1 VKYFKIFNS
10 KEIKVAAIGSLG
22 IKFLSAFFAFLN
34 SILLAR
40 ILGVEQFGVYVLVF
54 SILILISVLLS
65 LGLPK
70 LMTRYIPKYEVE
82 KNMAA
87 IKGLLIQ
94 ALKSVSMITLGL
106 GVLCLLLHMLLGN
119 VIPTALQQ
127 ALYIG
132 IIAVPILALTAI
144 CAATL
149 RGLRY
154 VILGQFHDTFLR
166 NLLFCIGIL
175 IFYFLGKTLSPSS
188 AIALFTLAAFC
199 SLLTGLVFL
208 NRKLLQNI
216 RGIKP
221 IYFNRLWIREVA
233 PFTLDSGIQELK
245 SKIMTYVLAAFGSL
259 EAVALFDVAARGA
272 ALVAFTLD
280 GLNTAIAPY
289 ISKAFESN
297 NMISLQRIVTKTSR
311 IIFVFALPVVVVFV
325 IGGRSLLN
333 FLYGADYEVSYIPL
347 VILCVGQLI
356 NAATG
361 SVGLVL
367 NMTGYQ
373 TAYTRVNFFITMANV
388 VLSIP
393 MVIYFDVLG
402 AAVIFSTLLVVQ
414 NLVLVVYLNKRLK
427 INSTII
433 TFK

>member
-1 VKYFKIFNS
+1 MKYLKIFNS
-10 KEIKVAAIGSLG
+10 KEIKVAAIGSLS

-40 ILGVEQFGVYVLVF
+40 ILGVEQFGVYVLAF
-54 SILILISVLLS
+54 SIVLLISVLIS

-70 LMTRYIPKYEVE
+70 LATRYISKYEVE
-82 KNMAA
+82 QDMAA

-94 ALKSVSMITLGL
+94 ALKSVGVVSFVLVVLALLFHFVLG
-106 GVLCLLLHMLLGN
+106 
-119 VIPTALQQ
+119 ALMPISLRET
-127 ALYIG
+127 LYIG
-132 IIAVPILALTAI
+132 LIAAPILALTSI
-144 CAATL
+144 CAASL

-154 VILGQFHDTFLR
+154 ILLGQFHDTFLR
-166 NLLFCIGIL
+166 NFLFCLGIL
-175 IFYFLGKTLSPSS
+175 IFYFLDKTISPSS
-188 AIALFTLAAFC
+188 AIALFTLAALC
-199 SLLTGLVFL
+199 SLITGIIFL
-208 NRKLLQNI
+208 NFKLLQNI
-216 RGIKP
+216 KGIKP
-221 IYFNRLWIREVA
+221 IYFNKLWIKEVA
-233 PFTLDSGIQELK
+233 PFTLDSGVQELK
-245 SKIMTYVLAAFGSL
+245 SKIITYVLAAFGSL
-259 EAVALFDVAARGA
+259 EAVALFDVASRGA

-311 IIFVFALPVVVVFV
+311 IIFVFALPVVVVF
-325 IGGRSLLN
+325 IFGGRTLLN

-347 VILCVGQLI
+347 IILCIGQLI
-356 NAATG
+356 NAAAG

-373 TAYTRVNFFITMANV
+373 TTYTRVNFFITMANV

-414 NLVLVVYLNKRLK
+414 NLVLVVFLNKRLH
-427 INSTII
+427 INSTIF